1 MKKRIILIMVFA
13 LLMAGSLFA
22 ETYRYCMLKENGSNS
37 VLFLIMQTTEKF
49 SDEQVKNLEAI
60 GGGSLN
66 SKKDRFAMEAGL
78 KNVQSYY
85 YMGALQPVF
94 VDYTKDANDP
104 DMKFLDS
111 WEEVLAP
118 ISSFK

>member
-1 MKKRIILIMVFA
+1 
-13 LLMAGSLFA
+13 
-22 ETYRYCMLKENGSNS
+22 MLKENGSNS

-49 SDEQVKNLEAI
+49 SDEQVKNLEAM

-85 YMGALQPVF
+85 YMGTLQPVF

>member
-1 MKKRIILIMVFA
+1 M
-13 LLMAGSLFA
+13 
-22 ETYRYCMLKENGSNS
+22 
-37 VLFLIMQTTEKF
+37 
-49 SDEQVKNLEAI
+49 

-66 SKKDRFAMEAGL
+66 SKKDRFTMEAGL

-85 YMGALQPVF
+85 YIGALQPVF

-111 WEEVLAP
+111 WEEVLKY
-118 ISSFK
+118 IRWEK

>member
-22 ETYRYCMLKENGSNS
+22 ETYRYCMLKENGSNN
-37 VLFLIMQTTEKF
+37 VLFLIMQTTEKL
-49 SDEQVKNLEAI
+49 SDEQVKNLKGM

-94 VDYTKDANDP
+94 VDYTKNPNDP

-111 WEEVLAP
+111 WEEVLKF
-118 ISSFK
+118 IRWEK